1 MKTLASSS
9 VNHGSSALPTAR
21 PKPLMAA
28 ITSSALSPPASSI
41 ARGLTVRRA
50 CSGPRTGR
58 KTASSSGLP
67 GSIATSSRIFRFPPV
82 NLWVTT
88 AFQDSPRRVRLLDVY
103 GRAHPGQERAPNG
116 VLSVYR
122 PRLHAV
128 RYVITGGSGYIGS
141 RLVDHLAGREQTEAI
156 VVADVRAPS
165 SFRPKTSFTELDVRD
180 RRGVSELFERE
191 RPDCVVHLAF
201 LLNPIHDEA
210 AMYDVDVNGTQN
222 VLEAAAAAGVQQM
235 LVTSSTTAYGA
246 FADNEVPLT
255 EEHPVRGA
263 PDFSYAR
270 DKADADR
277 LCQLWALEH
286 PEGVMTIVRPC
297 IVFGPDV
304 DNYIVRLWLRQPF
317 RADFGLGDPPLQFVH
332 VADLADALI
341 LLLEGRHG
349 GAFNVAADG
358 YISVREASDLLG
370 LKDRRVPYKLFKR
383 LAGALWKTHVTEAPA
398 GQLEFVIHP
407 WVASNEK
414 LKTATGW
421 SPRWTSREVFELTMK
436 AKGKLAGSS

>member
-1 MKTLASSS
+1 MTARSSPVRLGTRTSSDASTARASASSAASARSSS
-9 VNHGSSALPTAR
+9 VLGAGAASGTR
-21 PKPLMAA
+21 PCSQISGEPL
-28 ITSSALSPPASSI
+28 
-41 ARGLTVRRA
+41 
-50 CSGPRTGR
+50 
-58 KTASSSGLP
+58 
-67 GSIATSSRIFRFPPV
+67 
-82 NLWVTT
+82 NLDDGGTFETWL
-88 AFQDSPRRVRLLDVY
+88 RRVRLT
-103 GRAHPGQERAPNG
+103 RAPPSTSRSG
-116 VLSVYR
+116 GGSTTGPSPLSGATLRV
-122 PRLHAV
+122 ACV
-128 RYVITGGSGYIGS
+128 RYLITGGSGYIGS
-141 RLVDHLAGREQTEAI
+141 RLVDPLSDRAETTAI
-156 VVADVRAPS
+156 AIADVRPPK
-165 SFRPKTSFTELDVRD
+165 SFRPKTTFARIDVRD
-180 RRGVSELFERE
+180 RHAVRELVERE

-235 LVTSSTTAYGA
+235 LVTSSRTAYGA

-297 IVFGPDV
+297 IVFGPEV
-304 DNYIVRLWLRQPF
+304 DNYIVRLWLKNPF
-317 RADFGLGDPPLQFVH
+317 RADFGFGTDPLQFVH
-332 VADLADALI
+332 VDDVAAALI
-341 LLLEGRHG
+341 LLLEGRHA
-349 GAFNVAADG
+349 GAFNVAGDG
-358 YISVREASDLLG
+358 YVSVVEASDLIG
-370 LKDRRVPYKLFKR
+370 LKTRRVPYKLIKR